1 MNEMTYTEWLE
12 KEINIYKRENNLL
25 NDKLENLTTMFNEV
39 HDNEIETKDKKN
51 EILKWA
57 YSLEKE
63 NKTFLKQMDRQT
75 EKIKQLKHN
84 NHNSYKELYKQKIE
98 SNNILYKDNEQL
110 EEKLNYADFVKA
122 SLFNDIEEYKKQ
134 ITKLVSENTRLQNDL
149 FTEQLNEDEADDY
162 IESLKNELFN
172 AHLLQQQQK
181 QENEQLK
188 DEIINLKTEI
198 VDHRIKAYRLTKIL
212 NETSDYT

>member
-1 MNEMTYTEWLE
+1 MNEMTYNEWLE
-12 KEINIYKRENNLL
+12 KELNIYKRENNLL
-25 NDKLENLTTMFNEV
+25 NDKLENITTMFNEV
-39 HDNEIETKDKKN
+39 HDNELETREKKN
-51 EILKWA
+51 EILKWS

-63 NKTFLKQMDRQT
+63 NKQLKQQ
-75 EKIKQLKHN
+75 
-84 NHNSYKELYKQKIE
+84 IE
-98 SNNILYKDNEQL
+98 GL
-110 EEKLNYADFVKA
+110 
-122 SLFNDIEEYKKQ
+122 
-134 ITKLVSENTRLQNDL
+134 TSENFELQNDL

-162 IESLKNELFN
+162 IESLKNELFK

>member
-39 HDNEIETKDKKN
+39 HDNELETRNKKK

-63 NKTFLKQMDRQT
+63 LH
-75 EKIKQLKHN
+75 EKN
-84 NHNSYKELYKQKIE
+84 N
-98 SNNILYKDNEQL
+98 
-110 EEKLNYADFVKA
+110 
-122 SLFNDIEEYKKQ
+122 
-134 ITKLVSENTRLQNDL
+134 
-149 FTEQLNEDEADDY
+149 
-162 IESLKNELFN
+162 
-172 AHLLQQQQK
+172 
-181 QENEQLK
+181 
-188 DEIINLKTEI
+188 EIINLKTEI

>member
-1 MNEMTYTEWLE
+1 MTYNEWLE
-12 KEINIYKRENNLL
+12 KELNIYKRENNLL
-25 NDKLENLTTMFNEV
+25 NDKHENLTTMFNEV
-39 HDNEIETKDKKN
+39 HDNELETRDKKN

-63 NKTFLKQMDRQT
+63 NA
-75 EKIKQLKHN
+75 QLK
-84 NHNSYKELYKQKIE
+84 KELDKQHNYYMSYAKRI
-98 SNNILYKDNEQL
+98 SQL
-110 EEKLNYADFVKA
+110 
-122 SLFNDIEEYKKQ
+122 KK
-134 ITKLVSENTRLQNDL
+134 ENL
-149 FTEQLNEDEADDY
+149 E
-162 IESLKNELFN
+162 LKNERKWWIKEYKNL
-172 AHLLQQQQK
+172 K